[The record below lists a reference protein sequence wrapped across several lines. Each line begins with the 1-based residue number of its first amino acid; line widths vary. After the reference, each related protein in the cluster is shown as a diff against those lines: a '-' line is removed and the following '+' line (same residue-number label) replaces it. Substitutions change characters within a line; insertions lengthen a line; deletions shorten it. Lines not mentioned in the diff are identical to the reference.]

1 MSSGIGSSATRAID
15 SVPDDEPDQMTATQL
30 EANTCAI
37 TRAQT
42 ADQMHP
48 TTNVEQLLDASVHQ
62 IWGSPRLANSKT
74 NNLTLVPRNQQSYQ
88 QDIFT
93 NGHQDPGSPR
103 SGITS
108 TPRRLLNSFSQEGT
122 SRPLWNAASDL
133 SERVLYSETPSV
145 APFAVSRKQDAAV
158 APHVAL
164 DVSAQDRENVEKN
177 PFSYHARRLL
187 SNRASE
193 SLQTR
198 LAIALQNRSIA
209 YQKMGKR
216 AQIPMYTGPPKT
228 RNEVQ
233 RRRSQHHVKPTVP
246 PKARHEVRVRR
257 SQYHVKPQP
266 DVKIITGHKSLGIWK
281 EKSAEKFNIR
291 PELHLVN
298 AAAALYDKRNIQ
310 TVVPNRYFKRFSKSV
325 SLYGLRFFEPSH
337 PATRRGIV
345 W

>member
-1 MSSGIGSSATRAID
+1 MSSDIGSSATRAID
-15 SVPDDEPDQMTATQL
+15 PVSDDEPDQMTATQL
-30 EANTCAI
+30 EVNTCEQVVRSHSTCAI

-42 ADQMHP
+42 ADQMQP
-48 TTNVEQLLDASVHQ
+48 TTNVEQPLDASV
-62 IWGSPRLANSKT
+62 RLANSKT
-74 NNLTLVPRNQQSYQ
+74 NNLTSIPRNQRSYE
-88 QDIFT
+88 QDVFT
-93 NGHQDPGSPR
+93 NGDQDPGSPR
-103 SGITS
+103 PGVTS
-108 TPRRLLNSFSQEGT
+108 TPRHLPNSFSKEET
-122 SRPLWNAASDL
+122 SRPSWDAASDL

-145 APFAVSRKQDAAV
+145 APLAASRQQDAAV

-164 DVSAQDRENVEKN
+164 DVSAQDQENIENN

-193 SLQTR
+193 SLQTH

-209 YQKMGKR
+209 YQKMGQR
-216 AQIPMYTGPPKT
+216 ARIPMYTG
-228 RNEVQ
+228 
-233 RRRSQHHVKPTVP
+233 P

-266 DVKIITGHKSLGIWK
+266 DIKIITGHKSLGIWK

-310 TVVPNRYFKRFSKSV
+310 TVVPNRYFKRFSKSI
-325 SLYGLRFFEPSH
+325 SFGGLRFSSSAILLP
-337 PATRRGIV
+337 GV
-345 W
+345 G